1 MADSSE
7 IEALKASFRGA
18 LDTGRSLEA
27 LEDKVAALDS
37 RSEISAD
44 ALDELAR
51 VTLAHAVASQ
61 ALRGLVEGMQRR
73 RAH

>member
-7 IEALKASFRGA
+7 IEALKASFHGA
-18 LDTGRSLEA
+18 LETARSLEA
-27 LEDKVAALDS
+27 LEGKVASLDS
-37 RSEISAD
+37 RTEITAD

-61 ALRGLVEGMQRR
+61 ALRGLVEGMRRR
-73 RAH
+73 RAP